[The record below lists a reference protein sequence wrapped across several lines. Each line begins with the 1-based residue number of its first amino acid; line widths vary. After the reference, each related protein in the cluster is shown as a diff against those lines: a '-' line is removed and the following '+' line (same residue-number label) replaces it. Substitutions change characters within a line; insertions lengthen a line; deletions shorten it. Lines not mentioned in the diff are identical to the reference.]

1 MLITSVFSSSEN
13 GHKNAVASNPYW
25 QVLPTADS
33 GYKNNTPLKRAATES
48 YSIHERLLKNGYSVL
63 PLHYLAQNSHLIFL
77 LSSIC
82 QNRFILTYHS
92 RFTTTFQYVKED
104 IQGCFT
110 KKHEN
115 EIDFCSKVSLEF
127 VVIHLQ
133 KLAFFYQV
141 EYTIF
146 NG

>member
-1 MLITSVFSSSEN
+1 MLITSVFSSSKN

-104 IQGCFT
+104 ISWQTQAFLLFYRCQLPTYFF
-110 KKHEN
+110 N
-115 EIDFCSKVSLEF
+115 E
-127 VVIHLQ
+127 
-133 KLAFFYQV
+133 FYGKGW
-141 EYTIF
+141 
-146 NG
+146 NGFLYQFYRCPVL